1 MEWSRAARL
10 PQTSGGLGH
19 ALGAP
24 YSAGRLVRSAAAIFG
39 LLGVAWLVAALPLRW
54 SAAAVAAGGAA
65 LLLLRFPYLIWPGLA
80 VVLPFASGFKIGPLS
95 LADGILGAAV
105 LLWFVDGVRKDR
117 LRLNSG
123 LLPLLFIVYLLALLL
138 SFPNA
143 IDVQEALEGV
153 IKWVQML
160 VAILLIQQALSP
172 RQVRWLVWGLLT
184 GGMLQAA
191 LGLYQFVFRI
201 GPPNFLVLDRFM
213 RAAGTFGQPNPFA
226 GYLGLTLPVAVALFM
241 LNLISVVKR
250 SRTGLKQGLAG
261 TALYGGAATIIGLGL
276 LASWSRGAWLG
287 AVVSMALVLLIHGG
301 RMVKG
306 AALGGV
312 AALLLF
318 GPILTRF
325 IPSSLTDRI
334 ADLPAY
340 LGMGMWEL
348 VQQPVTDS
356 NFSVIE
362 RLAHWIAALRMW
374 ELSPWLGVGPGNY
387 EAVYPQVRLPRW
399 DEPLGHAHNIYL
411 NVLAENGLIGMFA
424 YLALWTGVVVWL
436 ICARRRIVRKVNENF
451 GRQGRMQLGPGAANP
466 SSEWTA
472 ALLLGV
478 LGVIAHLS
486 VHHLFDNLYVQG
498 MYLHVAL
505 WLGAAVALVEGRPTA
520 TVAVPASAPLLGPS
534 DAAAA
539 QTPGRVQ

>member
-1 MEWSRAARL
+1 MEWGWAARL
-10 PQTSGGLGH
+10 TLTSGGLGIPP
-19 ALGAP
+19 GA
-24 YSAGRLVRSAAAIFG
+24 SFTAGRQVRIAAAIFG
-39 LLGVAWLVAALPLRW
+39 LLGMAWLVAELPLQL

-65 LLLLRFPYLIWPGLA
+65 LLLLRFPHLIWPGLA
-80 VVLPFASGFKIGPLS
+80 VALPFASGFKIGPLS
-95 LADGILGAAV
+95 LTDGILGAAV

-143 IDVQEALEGV
+143 IDVQEAIEGV

-160 VAILLIQQALSP
+160 VAILLIQEALSP
-172 RQVRWLVWGLLT
+172 RQVRWLVWGLLA
-184 GGMLQAA
+184 GGMLQAT
-191 LGLYQFVFRI
+191 LGMYQFVFRI
-201 GPPNFLVLDRFM
+201 GPPSFLVLDRFM

-241 LNLISVVKR
+241 LNLTAVVKR
-250 SRTGLKQGLAG
+250 SGTGLKQALTG
-261 TALYGGAATIIGLGL
+261 TTLYGGAATIIGLGL

-287 AVVSMALVLLIHGG
+287 AVVSMAVVLLFLGG

-306 AALGGV
+306 AALGGT

-318 GPILTRF
+318 GPVLTRF
-325 IPSSLTDRI
+325 IPRSLTDRI
-334 ADLPAY
+334 ADLPVY
-340 LGMGMWEL
+340 LGMGMWEV

-399 DEPLGHAHNIYL
+399 EEPLGHAHNIYL
-411 NVLAENGLIGMFA
+411 NVLAENGLLGMFA

-436 ICARRRIVRKVNENF
+436 ICARRRILRSVYRNF
-451 GRQGRMQLGPGAANP
+451 GPQGRMQLWRGAANP

-472 ALLLGV
+472 ALFIGV
-478 LGVIAHLS
+478 LGVITHLS
-486 VHHLFDNLYVQG
+486 VHHLFDNLYVHG

-505 WLGAAVALVEGRPTA
+505 WLGAAVTLADGRPKVAAVGPGPA
-520 TVAVPASAPLLGPS
+520 TRLKSV
-534 DAAAA
+534 AAAA
-539 QTPGRVQ
+539 APTSDRDY